1 MRLHILKARPNR
13 NGYLVTMLW
22 IPAGVG
28 LFVAAMQLLAYQQS
42 GSV

>member
-1 MRLHILKARPNR
+1 MHILKARPSR